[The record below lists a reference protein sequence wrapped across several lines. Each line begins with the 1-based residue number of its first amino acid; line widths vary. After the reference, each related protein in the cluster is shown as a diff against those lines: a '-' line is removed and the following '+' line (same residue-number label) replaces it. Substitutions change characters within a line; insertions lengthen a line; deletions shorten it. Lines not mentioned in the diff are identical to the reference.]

1 MRQIAAVVLLLAAI
15 DAYAFDTPAEEP
27 RFRALIDELRCPK
40 CLNTNLAGS
49 DAPIAA
55 DLRHEVYILMRE
67 GRSDAEI
74 KDFLQARYGD
84 FILYRP
90 PFNARTAL
98 VWLVPMA
105 LFVTGIVVLGA
116 VLLRRPPE
124 PGPLSDEDLARV
136 DALLNA
142 DAADAGTERS

>member
-1 MRQIAAVVLLLAAI
+1 
-15 DAYAFDTPAEEP
+15 
-27 RFRALIDELRCPK
+27 
-40 CLNTNLAGS
+40 
-49 DAPIAA
+49 
-55 DLRHEVYILMRE
+55 MRE